1 MPLLPIDHFGDPRIA
16 DYRNVPDPEL
26 LRRRGVFVAEG
37 RLVVRTLL
45 TSSHFQALS
54 VLVTEAARRSL
65 EIVLA
70 PRIETLPVY
79 VADRSLLAEIVG
91 FNVHRGCLAL
101 GARPVETPVA
111 DVLASLPDG
120 ALVVVLEGVG
130 NADNVGGV
138 FRNAVAFGADAVL
151 LGPGCCDPLYRKAV
165 RVSIGGTLRMRFA
178 TIPGWPDRLEEV
190 RGAGFTL
197 AALTP
202 DADAE
207 DIAGLSRRFDRR
219 GRLAI
224 LLGAE
229 GTGLSSEA
237 KAAADVRVRIPMAP
251 GIDSLNVAT
260 ASGIALHRLGG
271 LTGARAAPARAAPR

>member
-1 MPLLPIDHFGDPRIA
+1 MPLVPVHHFDDPRIA
-16 DYRNVPDPEL
+16 DYRSVPDPEL

-45 TSSHFQALS
+45 TSSRFQALS
-54 VLVTEAARRSL
+54 VLVTETARRSL
-65 EIVLA
+65 ESALT
-70 PRIETLPVY
+70 PRMETLPVY
-79 VADRSLLAEIVG
+79 VAGRLLLAEIVG
-91 FNVHRGCLAL
+91 FNVHRGCLAM
-101 GARPVETPVA
+101 GARPAESPVA

-120 ALVVVLEGVG
+120 ARVVVLEGVG

-138 FRNAVAFGADAVL
+138 FRNALAFGAGAVL
-151 LGPGCCDPLYRKAV
+151 LGPGCCDPLYRKAI

-178 TIPGWPDRLEEV
+178 TVPGWPDGLMEV

-202 DADAE
+202 DADGE
-207 DIAGLSRRFDRR
+207 DIAAFSSRFDRR

-229 GTGLSSEA
+229 GAGLSPEA
-237 KAAADVRVRIPMAP
+237 KAAADARVRIPMAP
-251 GIDSLNVAT
+251 GVDSLNVAT
-260 ASGIALHRLGG
+260 ASGIALHRLG
-271 LTGARAAPARAAPR
+271 LTGGE

>member
-1 MPLLPIDHFGDPRIA
+1 MPLVPVHHCGDPRIA
-16 DYRNVPDPEL
+16 GYRSVPDPEL

-45 TSSHFQALS
+45 TSSRFQALS
-54 VLVTEAARRSL
+54 VLVTETARRSL
-65 EIVLA
+65 ESVLA

-101 GARPVETPVA
+101 GARPAETPVA

-138 FRNAVAFGADAVL
+138 FRNALAFGADAVL
-151 LGPGCCDPLYRKAV
+151 LGPGCCDPLYRKAI

-178 TIPGWPDRLEEV
+178 TIPEWPDGLKEV

-202 DADAE
+202 DADGE
-207 DIAGLSRRFDRR
+207 DIAAFSRRFDRR

-229 GTGLSSEA
+229 GAGLSPEA
-237 KAAADVRVRIPMAP
+237 KAAADARVRIPMAP
-251 GIDSLNVAT
+251 GVDSLNVAT

-271 LTGARAAPARAAPR
+271 LTPAPSAPARAAPR